1 MQPAGWHSIV
11 PRIVADDV
19 RGLVAFIVTAFG
31 ARGEYTPERPAI
43 VELGDSRIMISET
56 GPRPAMPAFLY
67 VYVEDADA
75 AYARAIAAGATSLE
89 EPVETPY
96 GDRRAM
102 VEDRWHNVWQLATR

>member
-11 PRIVADDV
+11 PRIVADDA
-19 RGLVAFIVTAFG
+19 RGLVGFIVAAFG
-31 ARGEYTPERPAI
+31 ARGEYAPERPAI

-75 AYARAIAAGATSLE
+75 AYGRAIAAGATSLE
-89 EPVETPY
+89 APVDTPY

-102 VEDRWHNVWQLATR
+102 VEDRWYNVWQLATR

>member
-1 MQPAGWHSIV
+1 MQPPGWHSVV
-11 PRIVADDV
+11 PRIVADDAK
-19 RGLVAFIVTAFG
+19 GLVAFIVAALG
-31 ARGEYTPERPAI
+31 GRGEFVEDRPAI

-56 GPRPAMPAFLY
+56 GERAAMPAFLY

-75 AYARAIAAGATSLE
+75 AHERAVGAGATSLE
-89 EPVETPY
+89 APVDTPY